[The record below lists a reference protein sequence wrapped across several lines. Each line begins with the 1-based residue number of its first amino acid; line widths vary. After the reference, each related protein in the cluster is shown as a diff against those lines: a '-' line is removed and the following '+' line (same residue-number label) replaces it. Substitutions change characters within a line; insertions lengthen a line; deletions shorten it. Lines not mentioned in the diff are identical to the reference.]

1 MAKVALSFDAWK
13 PGAVQSATVE
23 VPVQVI
29 EAVESPQL
37 TATLKGHED
46 SVWQVAWA
54 PDGKTLASL
63 ASVQGEVKLW
73 DVAERKELRTLKS
86 DLGDSYSLVFTPDG
100 KTLVVGHYQRDAK
113 TGPTGG
119 IALWDVATG
128 QRRGLLQHTPPR
140 GVSRLVLAPHGKMIA
155 AAENWKEGEK
165 GAYKHCV
172 TLWDAG
178 SGKVQASLVDETT
191 GTLAFSPDGKV
202 LARSAYVIKDNRIA
216 AVEVRRRDLTTEQDL
231 PALSNPVSKNP
242 LNCVA
247 FSSDGRT
254 LAAADYQGQIVLWDT
269 ASAKVR
275 TTIQQEDQRRVTS
288 LAFAPDG
295 RTLATAVG
303 DRPGRDHEPGLIV
316 LWDAATGQRRLALTG
331 HTNAVLAVAF
341 SPDGRL
347 LASGSSDHTVRL
359 WDMTAPPALG
369 AASAGR

>member
-1 MAKVALSFDAWK
+1 MANVALSFDTWK
-13 PGAVQSATVE
+13 PGAVQPATVE

-46 SVWQVAWA
+46 FVWQVAWA
-54 PDGKTLASL
+54 PDGKTLATLS
-63 ASVQGEVKLW
+63 SVKGEVKLW

-86 DLGDSYSLVFTPDG
+86 GLGDSYSLAITPDG
-100 KTLVVGHYQRDAK
+100 KTLVVGHHQNDAK

-119 IALWDVATG
+119 ISLWDVATG
-128 QRRGLLQHTPPR
+128 LRQGLLQHTSPR
-140 GVSRLVLAPHGKMIA
+140 GVSRLVLAPDGKMIA
-155 AAENWKEGEK
+155 AAESWKEGEK
-165 GAYKHCV
+165 GAYKRCV
-172 TLWDAG
+172 TLWDVG
-178 SGKVQASLVDETT
+178 SGKVHASLADETT
-191 GTLAFSPDGKV
+191 SALAFSPDGKV
-202 LARSAYVIKDNRIA
+202 LARSAYVIKDNQITA
-216 AVEVRRRDLTTEQDL
+216 AEVRRRDLTKEQDL
-231 PALSNPVSKNP
+231 PTLLNMASKNP

-254 LAAADYQGQIVLWDT
+254 LAGADYQGQIILWDT

-275 TTIQQEDQRRVTS
+275 TTIKQEDGRRVTS

-295 RTLATAVG
+295 RTLAAAVG

-331 HTNAVLAVAF
+331 HTNAVLGVAF

-359 WDMTAPPALG
+359 WDMTVRPAPG
-369 AASAGR
+369 TASDGR